1 MGRKIFISYKYAD
14 ADVKDI
20 RNDWKIC
27 KVRDY
32 VTKIEE
38 ELGDTEHIY
47 KGESDDED
55 LSYLSEDTIWE
66 KLKDRI
72 YDSTLT
78 IIMISKNMKE
88 AYKSEKNQWIPREI
102 SYSLKA
108 MTRKNKN
115 GDSVQS
121 KENALLA
128 VVIPDR
134 SGSCKYFVED
144 MECCSVKCTMHKTY
158 NTFKIIRENMF
169 NIKQPNSEE
178 CNNGSTIYHDDPS
191 YITVVEWDKFIKN
204 MDKYINKAYDIREK
218 INDYVICKEVE

>member
-14 ADVKDI
+14 TDVKDI
-20 RNDWKIC
+20 RSDWEIC

-55 LSYLSEDTIWE
+55 LSNLSEDTIWE

-88 AYKSEKNQWIPREI
+88 QYKLEKNQWIPREI
-102 SYSLKA
+102 SYSVKA

-128 VVIPDR
+128 VVIPDK
-134 SGSCKYFVED
+134 SGSYKYFIED
-144 MECCSVKCTMHKTY
+144 MECCSTKCTMHKTY
-158 NTFKIIRENMF
+158 STFEIIRNNMF
-169 NIKQPNSEE
+169 NIKNPNSKE
-178 CNNGSTIYHDDPS
+178 CTTGSTIYYDDPS
-191 YITVVEWDKFIKN
+191 YITVVEWDKFIN
-204 MDKYINKAYDIREK
+204 DMEKYINKAYDIREK
-218 INDYVICKEVE
+218 IDDYNICKEVE

>member
-1 MGRKIFISYKYAD
+1 MGRKIFISYKYGD
-14 ADVKDI
+14 TDVKNI
-20 RNDWKIC
+20 RDDWKIC

-55 LSYLSEDTIWE
+55 LSYLSENTIWE

-88 AYKSEKNQWIPREI
+88 KYKLEKNQWIPREI
-102 SYSLKA
+102 SYSLKE
-108 MTRKNKN
+108 MNRKNKN

-128 VVIPDR
+128 VVVPDMND
-134 SGSCKYFVED
+134 SYEYYLSDKK
-144 MECCSVKCTMHKTY
+144 CCSSGCRSHKT
-158 NTFKIIRENMF
+158 NNLFQIIRDNMF
-169 NIKQPNSEE
+169 NIKAPNSSV
-178 CNNGSTIYHDDPS
+178 CNDGSIVYHEKPS
-191 YITVVEWDKFIKN
+191 YINVVKWCDFIKDMN
-204 MDKYINKAYDIREK
+204 KYIDEAYEIRDKMDE
-218 INDYVICKEVE
+218 YEICKEIK